1 MSLLGM
7 NNFDPFDR
15 MLISQAK
22 TQNIYI
28 LSHDINFKKYDK
40 ASSIAMVCILLLLMH
55 LARL

>member
-1 MSLLGM
+1 MPLLGM

-40 ASSIAMVCILLLLMH
+40 ACIK
-55 LARL
+55 RN